1 MKRDDKE
8 SERECQAR
16 ELALSPGR
24 AAVSS
29 PAVSSFPA
37 PVFSGV
43 VHGLWVRPR
52 GVLSMPDPASYLSTI
67 HGKIRPQL
75 GMSSSMLSGERDP
88 REAVTGRR

>member
-8 SERECQAR
+8 SEREGQAR

-43 VHGLWVRPR
+43 VHGGGSIPGAFCPCPTQRVTYRQ
-52 GVLSMPDPASYLSTI
+52 SMGKSDPNLA
-67 HGKIRPQL
+67 
-75 GMSSSMLSGERDP
+75 
-88 REAVTGRR
+88 